1 MAKLSNEKGSM
12 LLEYILV
19 LWLAAVPF
27 FVFWLSLFEPGRGY
41 TAKGQRLME
50 IFQRILTGITLPIP

>member
-19 LWLAAVPF
+19 LAAAVPF